1 MPILIAWLCAVFALG
16 GVAYYVLCIWSAR
29 AFLRT
34 SPAASGFTPSVS
46 ILKPLKGIDPEI
58 YEAFRSHCLQR
69 YSEFEI
75 IFGVSDPNDAA
86 IPLVRRLQQEF
97 PKRRIELVVAERSLG
112 ANGKISTLAQM
123 LPHARFD
130 HLIVNDSDIVVQRD
144 YLARVMAPFADPSVG
159 MVTCLYRGIAGRT
172 LGSKLEAIGIGT
184 DFIAGV
190 LSARVLQGV
199 KFGLGS
205 TLAFKRGSLEK
216 IGGFEA
222 LVDHLADDYEL
233 GARIAANGE
242 RVVVSDVMVD
252 HHLPPYKFGEFFQHQ
267 LRWARAVRDS
277 RKLDYV
283 GLGFTFGLPWSLL
296 AVAFSLAAQW
306 SFWLLAAALVT
317 RLLMAFVVA
326 GGVLGDRRV
335 LRNIWLLP
343 LRDVIALL
351 VWIASFAGHTIVWRG
366 DRFVL
371 ENGRLRPAK

>member
-222 LVDHLADDYEL
+222 LLDHLADDYEL